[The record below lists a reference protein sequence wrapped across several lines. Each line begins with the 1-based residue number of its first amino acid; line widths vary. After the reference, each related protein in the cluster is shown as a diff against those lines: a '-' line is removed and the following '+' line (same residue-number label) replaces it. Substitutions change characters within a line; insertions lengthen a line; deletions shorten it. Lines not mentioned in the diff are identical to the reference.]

1 MLTKKAILLFP
12 SVSREPETP
21 HGPSRL
27 YRLELNPDW
36 GVEIDCQDIREVLL
50 KGEHL
55 PSTFI
60 KGWVVI
66 ESTSPLDVE
75 VVYTAQGL
83 KGGLSLA
90 TERVHPTKVGPD

>member
-1 MLTKKAILLFP
+1 MK
-12 SVSREPETP
+12 
-21 HGPSRL
+21 
-27 YRLELNPDW
+27 ELGPDW
-36 GVEIDCQDIREVLL
+36 GLEIDCRDIRELL
-50 KGEHL
+50 LEVVPGQPGPKA
-55 PSTFI
+55 PTFI